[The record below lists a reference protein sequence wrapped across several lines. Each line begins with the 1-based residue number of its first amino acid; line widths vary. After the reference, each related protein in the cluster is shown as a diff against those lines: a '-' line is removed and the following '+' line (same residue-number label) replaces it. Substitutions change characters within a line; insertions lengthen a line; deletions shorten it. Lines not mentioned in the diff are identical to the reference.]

1 MDYQKLVNNYKNDMI
16 FALQSVVRCSSEK
29 GESFLS
35 KEGQVYPFGQEIQ
48 KALELVLDLG
58 KEMGFDVK
66 NVDNYAGHIEF
77 KGKTDKIVGI
87 LGHLDV
93 VPAGNNWSFEPFSG
107 EIRDGKILG
116 RGTTDDKGPVIACLY
131 AMKALKDS
139 GYQPEASIR
148 LILGLD
154 EETTWQSLEYYFERE
169 PRPDYG
175 FTCDAEFPIINGE
188 KGTVTFELARKF
200 AKSNGEGLELRS
212 LKGGFAPNSVADNCR
227 AVVNSPKQEIY
238 AELKEK
244 IADYRQETGYKINC
258 KGVGKSLEITVAGI
272 SAHGAK
278 PELGLNAVSVM
289 LDFLGKINFVNEDVN
304 DFIAFYNKYIGF
316 CLDGSKIGVGL
327 EDEQS
332 GKLTFNVG
340 MAEFSKE
347 AGKYVINIRYPVTF
361 GEADIY
367 EPLDELLTRY
377 NIGLIKKMHKLP
389 VYFPKDSKIIT
400 DLMAV
405 YQEHTGDY
413 ESEPEVIGG
422 GTYAKATPGIVAYGA
437 LFPGD
442 PDLMHQKDEC
452 LEISRFEQMAK
463 IYADAIYKL
472 SSGDY
477 NV

>member
-1 MDYQKLVNNYKNDMI
+1 MNYQELVQNYKDDLV
-16 FALQSVVRCSSEK
+16 FALQSVVRLNSEK
-29 GESFLS
+29 GESFLT
-35 KEGQVYPFGQEIQ
+35 KDGQVYPFGQEVH
-48 KALELVLDLG
+48 KTLETVLKIG
-58 KEMGFDVK
+58 AEMGFEVK

-77 KGKTDKIVGI
+77 KGETDEIVGI

-93 VPAGNNWSFEPFSG
+93 VPAGNGWSFEPFCG
-107 EIRDGKILG
+107 DVVDGKILG
-116 RGTTDDKGPVIACLY
+116 RGTTDDKGPIMSCLY

-139 GYQPEASIR
+139 GFVPQKTIR

-154 EETTWQSLEYYFERE
+154 EETTWQSLEHYFLTE
-169 PRPDYG
+169 PRPKYG

-188 KGTVTFELARKF
+188 KGTVTFELARKY
-200 AKSNGEGLELRS
+200 AKTNVEGLELRS
-212 LKGGFAPNSVADNCR
+212 LKAGFAPNSVADTAR
-227 AVVNSPKQEIY
+227 AVVNSPKPEQYDDI
-238 AELKEK
+238 KEK
-244 IADYRQETGYKINC
+244 IAIYREETGYKVNY
-258 KGVGKSLEITVAGI
+258 KGVGKSLEITVTGVA
-272 SAHGAK
+272 AHGAK

-289 LDFLGKINFVNEDVN
+289 MDLFSRFSFANEDIN

-316 CLDGSKIGVGL
+316 CLDGSAIGMGL
-327 EDEQS
+327 EDEPS

-340 MAEFSKE
+340 MAEMSKE
-347 AGKYVINIRYPVTF
+347 AGKFIINVRYPVTF
-361 GEADIY
+361 KEEDVYA
-367 EPLDELLTRY
+367 PLDELLTRY

-413 ESEPEVIGG
+413 ESQPEVIGG
-422 GTYAKATPGIVAYGA
+422 GTYAKSTPGIVAYGA

-442 PDLMHQKDEC
+442 PDLMHQRDEC
-452 LEISRFEQMAK
+452 IEISRLLQMTK

-472 SSGDY
+472 SSEDY